1 MRTGQCEYAESIY
14 VLRAREPLIFDPGIL
29 EKAEAF
35 FGWVIVAGG
44 AKTYYPNH
52 KCENEITYKLNG
64 FSRNSYAGI
73 TFAFNLLLVY
83 LSF

>member
-44 AKTYYPNH
+44 AKN
-52 KCENEITYKLNG
+52 I
-64 FSRNSYAGI
+64 
-73 TFAFNLLLVY
+73 
-83 LSF
+83 LSKS